1 MTRGF
6 KMLVIAPFAI
16 AGMVLVI
23 FLGGEIVKQLWNW
36 LMPSIFGLRRLTFWE
51 AAGMLALCRILFGGV
66 SGRGFSGRSMRD
78 YSERRAEYRERFRAR
93 VRERFGFNE
102 PSSGGAVPD

>member
-1 MTRGF
+1 MTRGI
-6 KMLVIAPFAI
+6 KMLLIAPFAI
-16 AGMVLVI
+16 AGLVLVI

-36 LMPSIFGLRRLTFWE
+36 LMPSIFGVRPLTFWE

-78 YSERRAEYRERFRAR
+78 YSERRAQYRERFRQR
-93 VRERFGFNE
+93 VRERFGFDE
-102 PSSGGAVPD
+102 PPSGTTVPN